1 MVVLA
6 GLGTHSRDGTSST
19 CVSSSS
25 PLHEQ
30 PDEQTTAFVDSPPG
44 LVPGTYKGGLKTW
57 EYALDLAVY
66 LDRDV
71 LKA

>member
-1 MVVLA
+1 
-6 GLGTHSRDGTSST
+6 
-19 CVSSSS
+19 
-25 PLHEQ
+25 LHEQ

>member
-1 MVVLA
+1 MVLA
-6 GLGTHSRDGTSST
+6 GSRIHSRDGTSST
-19 CVSSSS
+19 CASSSS
-25 PLHEQ
+25 LSHKQ
-30 PDEQTTAFVDSPPG
+30 PDEQGTPFVDAPAG

-57 EYALDLAVY
+57 EYALDLVAY